1 MKGLHLHLF
10 LVTMTVVAS
19 ISAATPAAPAAGGVV
34 PDECSQDFQKVT
46 LCLDFA
52 TGKAPNPS
60 KKCCDAVEDIKER
73 DPKCLCFVIQ
83 QAKTGGQALKDLGV
97 QEGKLIQLPTSCQL
111 HNASISNCPKLLGI
125 SPSSPDAA
133 VFNSNATSATTTP
146 AAPAGKSPASPATS
160 TDKGGSASIRDGHAF
175 LALAVALMAVSFVS
189 TLPRMGLALA

>member
-1 MKGLHLHLF
+1 MKGLHFHFF

-19 ISAATPAAPAAGGVV
+19 ITAATPAAPAAGGALA
-34 PDECSQDFQKVT
+34 DECSQDFQKVT

-60 KKCCDAVEDIKER
+60 KKCCDAIEDTKER

-83 QAKTGGQALKDLGV
+83 QAKTGGQALKDLGL
-97 QEGKLIQLPTSCQL
+97 QEDKLIQLPTSCQL

-133 VFNSNATSATTTP
+133 VFTNNATSTTTP
-146 AAPAGKSPASPATS
+146 AAPAGKSPATPATS
-160 TDKGGSASIRDGHAF
+160 TSTGGSPSIRDGHAVV
-175 LALAVALMAVSFVS
+175 ALAVALMIVSFVS
-189 TLPRMGLALA
+189 TMPRMGLA

>member
-10 LVTMTVVAS
+10 LVTMTIVAS
-19 ISAATPAAPAAGGVV
+19 IAAAAPAAPAGGGALA
-34 PDECSQDFQKVT
+34 DECSQDFQKVT

-52 TGKAPNPS
+52 TGKATTPS

-97 QEGKLIQLPTSCQL
+97 QEDKLIQLPTSCQL
-111 HNASISNCPKLLGI
+111 HNASITNCPKLLGL

-133 VFNSNATSATTTP
+133 VFTSNATTSTTP
-146 AAPAGKSPASPATS
+146 VAPGGKSPATPATS
-160 TDKGGSASIRDGHAF
+160 TDKGGSASAKDGHAVV
-175 LALAVALMAVSFVS
+175 ALAITLMTVSFVS
-189 TLPRMGLALA
+189 TLPRHVTLGM